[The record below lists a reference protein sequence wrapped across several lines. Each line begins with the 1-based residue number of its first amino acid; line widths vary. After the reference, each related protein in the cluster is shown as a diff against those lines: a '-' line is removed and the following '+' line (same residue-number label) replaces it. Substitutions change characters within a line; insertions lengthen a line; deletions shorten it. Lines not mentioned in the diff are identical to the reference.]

1 MPQARKKLFFITA
14 LTARQAMALVM
25 VRGQENPGRAGRRT
39 RWQMRRLREAVVAA
53 GLEDAVG
60 LAGAGC
66 RWRSR
71 DGERG
76 GGRRAW
82 GAARQAPRRAGL
94 VS

>member
-25 VRGQENPGRAGRRT
+25 VRGLENPGRAGRRT

-60 LAGAGC
+60 WLAQVAVGEVAMESEEEVAELGALL
-66 RWRSR
+66 
-71 DGERG
+71 DKLL
-76 GGRRAW
+76 
-82 GAARQAPRRAGL
+82 AALGW
-94 VS
+94 